1 MTRPTLSDRFAV
13 LPRSLR
19 AVLVAMVLLCL
30 VGFNLSSLYH
40 TRQLRDA
47 DSVTSTEEVIYVP
60 DVRLMRLMSLGYDQ
74 AAADIIWIRT
84 LEYFAR
90 HFRSDR
96 KYRWLD
102 HFVDQIIAL
111 DPDFRKVY
119 HWAGTNALYGRKFV
133 DENVWSSNRFYEKAL
148 EHDPDDYEAAYRLG
162 LNYYVELRGKDEQ
175 ARKAYRET
183 GLAYLE
189 RAANTP
195 GAPARTRNLVASIS
209 SRLGKKQLA
218 LQYLVDM
225 YIQTDD
231 PEQKLSLKSRIDA
244 LYTEGD
250 RGDLAQVADRFEARW
265 KGNFPYLTPGLY
277 SIMGEPLRATHH
289 DVDWRSLLPNVTVTE
304 AAESDTK
311 P

>member
-1 MTRPTLSDRFAV
+1 MRLTLSDRFAN
-13 LPRSLR
+13 LPWGLK
-19 AVLVAMVLLCL
+19 AMLVAMVLVCL

-40 TRQLRDA
+40 TRQLRDVE
-47 DSVTSTEEVIYVP
+47 SVTSTEEVIYVP
-60 DVRLMRLMSLGYDQ
+60 DVRLMRLMTLGYDQ

-96 KYRWLD
+96 KYRWLE
-102 HFVDQIIAL
+102 HFVDQIIHL

-119 HWAGTNALYGRKFV
+119 HWAGTNALYGRRFV
-133 DENVWSSNRFYEKAL
+133 NENVWSSNHFYEKAL
-148 EHDPDDYEAAYRLG
+148 EHDPDDHEAAYRLG

-175 ARKAYRET
+175 TRRAYREK

-195 GAPARTRNLVASIS
+195 GAPTRTRNLVASIS

-218 LQYLVDM
+218 LQYLIDM

-231 PEQKLSLKSRIDA
+231 AKQKLGLKTRIDA
-244 LYTEGD
+244 LHAEGD
-250 RGDLAQVADRFEARW
+250 RRDLAQEADLFEARW
-265 KGNFPYLTPGLY
+265 KTNFPYLTPGLY
-277 SIMGEPLRATHH
+277 SVIGEPSRATHH

-304 AAESDTK
+304 ATQADTK